1 MCDCSLRNCNCG
13 SNSQGQKCHQSQQH
27 CGHGQQHCGHC
38 QSQQNCNC
46 QKSQECEQ
54 KFCYETADT
63 TCSTKIPI
71 KVEITPDISFLI
83 DQPHFSSSKSP
94 KKSKS
99 PKSHRHGH
107 RCDCYDCYRKSKRRH

>member
-13 SNSQGQKCHQSQQH
+13 SNNSHHSNGHGHNCQQS
-27 CGHGQQHCGHC
+27 CGHGQSQQNC
-38 QSQQNCNC
+38 QQNCNC
-46 QKSQECEQ
+46 QKNQECEQ
-54 KFCYETADT
+54 KFCYETPDT

-83 DQPHFSSSKSP
+83 DQPHFSSNKSP

-99 PKSHRHGH
+99 HSH